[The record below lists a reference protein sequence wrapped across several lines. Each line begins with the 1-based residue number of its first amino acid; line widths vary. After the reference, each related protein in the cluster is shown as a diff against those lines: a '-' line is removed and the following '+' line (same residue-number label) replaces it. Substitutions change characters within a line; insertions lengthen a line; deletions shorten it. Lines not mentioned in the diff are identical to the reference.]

1 MGRFAIRAVRLR
13 EARKVRSFTN
23 SEDFRMHV
31 STMVRRWSALLV
43 VLATASACSD
53 APIAPRAAQRPAFDI
68 DALQPLASRSGVGNQ
83 ATEDTVATLTIDP
96 NVSRTYAFGQNWIY
110 FPARAVCDPATSGY
124 GPTLWDS
131 PCTPLDRPIT
141 VTVHWSARGG
151 HAFAEFSPELR
162 FVPAD
167 DRSVFRW
174 VILSLHDHRRIQDV
188 DPYNILYQGTAG
200 WVDESLTDPTLRAWI
215 DPLRNSVVRRV
226 KHFSGYL
233 VSGGVNSGMGGIVDA
248 SY

>member
-1 MGRFAIRAVRLR
+1 
-13 EARKVRSFTN
+13 
-23 SEDFRMHV
+23 MHV

-43 VLATASACSD
+43 VMATASACSD
-53 APIAPRAAQRPAFDI
+53 APIAPRATERPAFDI
-68 DALQPLASRSGVGNQ
+68 DALQPLASRSGAGSQ
-83 ATEDTVATLTIDP
+83 TDEPDTLATLTIDP

-110 FPARAVCDPATSGY
+110 FPARAICDPATSGY
-124 GPTLWDS
+124 GPTLWDT
-131 PCTPLDRPIT
+131 PCTPLNKPIT
-141 VTVHWSARGG
+141 VTVHWSSRGG

-167 DRSVFRW
+167 ARSVFRW
-174 VILSLHDHRRIQDV
+174 VILSLHDRRRIQDV
-188 DPYNILYQGTAG
+188 DQYNILYQSSTEG
-200 WVDESLTDPTLRAWI
+200 WVDESLTDATLRAWI

-233 VSGGVNSGMGGIVDA
+233 VSGGYGSGIGGILDA